1 VGENDLFVREM
12 TCLRNDLFVR
22 ETICFE
28 GRKREDLLKALK
40 KT

>member
-1 VGENDLFVREM
+1 VGENDLFVRET